1 MEQNTEYKST
11 IKSKPFFY
19 KESKK
24 VANLM
29 IQGLNNVEIKNKSI
43 NENIFQ
49 VNTENRRKEIAS
61 TVLKRLNVLDDYMLQ
76 KIVEGSMETSKT
88 LVLISIMKTDRL
100 FFEFMNEV
108 FREKIILKDFYLND
122 ADFNIYF
129 ERKKEQSERV
139 RSWNDYTFYKLKQ
152 VYSRILFEAGF
163 IKNKNGSREILRPI
177 IEKELEDH
185 LSKTGDKIYLKAL
198 LGEM

>member
-24 VANLM
+24 AASLM
-29 IQGLNNVEIKNKSI
+29 IQGLNNIEIKNKSI

-61 TVLKRLNVLDDYMLQ
+61 TVLKRLNVLDDYMLK
-76 KIVEGSMETSKT
+76 KIVEGSMETSKI

-100 FFEFMNEV
+100 FFEFMSEV

-139 RSWNDYTFYKLKQ
+139 RSWDEYTFYKLKQ
-152 VYSRILFEAGF
+152 VYSRILFEAGL

-185 LSKTGDKIYLKAL
+185 LSKTGDEIYLKVL
-198 LGEM
+198 LGEI

>member
-24 VANLM
+24 AASLM

-61 TVLKRLNVLDDYMLQ
+61 TVLKRLSVLDDYMLQ
-76 KIVEGSMETSKT
+76 KIAEGSMETSKI

-100 FFEFMNEV
+100 FFEFMSEV

-152 VYSRILFEAGF
+152 VYSRILFEAGL

-185 LSKTGDKIYLKAL
+185 LSKTGDKIYLKVL

>member
-24 VANLM
+24 AASLI

-49 VNTENRRKEIAS
+49 VNTESRKKEIAS
-61 TVLKRLNVLDDYMLQ
+61 IVLKRLNVLDDYMLQ
-76 KIVEGSMETSKT
+76 KIVEGSMETSKI

-100 FFEFMNEV
+100 FFEFMSEV

-139 RSWNDYTFYKLKQ
+139 RSWNEYTFCKLKQ
-152 VYSRILFEAGF
+152 VYSRILFEVGL

-177 IEKELEDH
+177 IEKELKDH
-185 LSKTGDKIYLKAL
+185 LSKTGDEIYFKVL

>member
-24 VANLM
+24 AASLM

-61 TVLKRLNVLDDYMLQ
+61 TVLKRLSVLDDYMLQ
-76 KIVEGSMETSKT
+76 KIAEGSMETSKI

-100 FFEFMNEV
+100 FFEFMSEV

-139 RSWNDYTFYKLKQ
+139 RS
-152 VYSRILFEAGF
+152 
-163 IKNKNGSREILRPI
+163 
-177 IEKELEDH
+177 
-185 LSKTGDKIYLKAL
+185 
-198 LGEM
+198 

>member
-24 VANLM
+24 AASLI

-49 VNTENRRKEIAS
+49 VNTESRKKEIAS
-61 TVLKRLNVLDDYMLQ
+61 IVLKRLNVLDDYMLQ
-76 KIVEGSMETSKT
+76 KIVEGSMETSKI

-100 FFEFMNEV
+100 FFEFMSEV

-139 RSWNDYTFYKLKQ
+139 RSWNEYTFCKLKQ
-152 VYSRILFEAGF
+152 VYSRILFEVGL

-185 LSKTGDKIYLKAL
+185 LSKTGDEIYFKVL